1 MPLNTIHLRRTVDTL
16 EQAIIHLQALP
27 VERTDAASVS
37 RDTKPGS
44 SVTADG
50 VLYDRYR
57 NAAIK
62 SFELS
67 LETAGKL
74 LRKALRPYAV
84 QPREVDR
91 LVFNDVLRQA
101 GKHELLEIDE
111 VSRWLKYRANR
122 NTTAHDYG
130 EDFANETM
138 KLLPAYL
145 QDARALADRLDE
157 AANAAPLRQP
167 SELASRLAGH
177 AGKPASHPRA
187 PSGRL
192 GLRKP
197 GYRRC
202 P

>member
-1 MPLNTIHLRRTVDTL
+1 MPLNTTHLRRTVDTL

-27 VERTDAASVS
+27 VTKAGASAAS
-37 RDTKPGS
+37 RDAGS
-44 SVTADG
+44 SATADE
-50 VLYDRYR
+50 VLYDLYR

-74 LRKALRPYAV
+74 LRKALKPYAV

-91 LVFNDVLRQA
+91 LVFNDVLCQA
-101 GKHELLEIDE
+101 GKHALLEDEE

-122 NTTAHDYG
+122 NATTHDYG

-157 AANAAPLRQP
+157 AADAAP
-167 SELASRLAGH
+167 
-177 AGKPASHPRA
+177 
-187 PSGRL
+187 
-192 GLRKP
+192 
-197 GYRRC
+197 
-202 P
+202 

>member
-1 MPLNTIHLRRTVDTL
+1 MPLNTTHLRRTVDTL

-27 VERTDAASVS
+27 VQSTDADS
-37 RDTKPGS
+37 RETKPGS
-44 SVTADG
+44 SVMADE
-50 VLYDRYR
+50 VLYDLYR

-74 LRKALRPYAV
+74 LRKALKPYAV

-101 GKHELLEIDE
+101 GKHGLLEIDE

-157 AANAAPLRQP
+157 ASNATP
-167 SELASRLAGH
+167 
-177 AGKPASHPRA
+177 
-187 PSGRL
+187 
-192 GLRKP
+192 
-197 GYRRC
+197 
-202 P
+202 

>member
-1 MPLNTIHLRRTVDTL
+1 MPLNTTHLRRTVDTL

-27 VERTDAASVS
+27 VQSTDADS
-37 RDTKPGS
+37 RETKPGS
-44 SVTADG
+44 SVMADE
-50 VLYDRYR
+50 VLYDLYR

-74 LRKALRPYAV
+74 LRKALKPYAV

-101 GKHELLEIDE
+101 GKHGLLEIDE
-111 VSRWLKYRANR
+111 VSRWMKYRANR

-157 AANAAPLRQP
+157 AANATP
-167 SELASRLAGH
+167 
-177 AGKPASHPRA
+177 
-187 PSGRL
+187 
-192 GLRKP
+192 
-197 GYRRC
+197 
-202 P
+202 

>member
-1 MPLNTIHLRRTVDTL
+1 MPLNTTHLRRTVDTL

-27 VERTDAASVS
+27 VQSTDADS
-37 RDTKPGS
+37 RETKPGS
-44 SVTADG
+44 SVMADE
-50 VLYDRYR
+50 VLYDLYR

-74 LRKALRPYAV
+74 LRKALKPYAV

-101 GKHELLEIDE
+101 GKHGLLEIDE

-157 AANAAPLRQP
+157 AANATP
-167 SELASRLAGH
+167 
-177 AGKPASHPRA
+177 
-187 PSGRL
+187 
-192 GLRKP
+192 
-197 GYRRC
+197 
-202 P
+202 

>member
-50 VLYDRYR
+50 VLYDLYR

-74 LRKALRPYAV
+74 LRKALKPYAV

-101 GKHELLEIDE
+101 GKHGLLEIDE
-111 VSRWLKYRANR
+111 VSRWLKYRANE
-122 NTTAHDYG
+122 A
-130 EDFANETM
+130 
-138 KLLPAYL
+138 PACL
-145 QDARALADRLDE
+145 SAGRPGIGRQTGRGCQCHAL
-157 AANAAPLRQP
+157 
-167 SELASRLAGH
+167 
-177 AGKPASHPRA
+177 KPAT
-187 PSGRL
+187 
-192 GLRKP
+192 
-197 GYRRC
+197 
-202 P
+202 

>member
-37 RDTKPGS
+37 RGAKAGS
-44 SVTADG
+44 SATADG
-50 VLYDRYR
+50 VLYDLYL

-67 LETAGKL
+67 LVSAGKL
-74 LRKALRPYAV
+74 LRKALKPYAV

-101 GKHELLEIDE
+101 GKHGLLEIDE

-157 AANAAPLRQP
+157 AANATP
-167 SELASRLAGH
+167 
-177 AGKPASHPRA
+177 
-187 PSGRL
+187 
-192 GLRKP
+192 
-197 GYRRC
+197 
-202 P
+202 

>member
-1 MPLNTIHLRRTVDTL
+1 MPLNTTHLRRTVDTL

-37 RDTKPGS
+37 RGTKPGS
-44 SVTADG
+44 SATAD
-50 VLYDRYR
+50 LYR

-74 LRKALRPYAV
+74 LRKALKPYAV

-101 GKHELLEIDE
+101 GKHGLLEIDE

-157 AANAAPLRQP
+157 AANATP
-167 SELASRLAGH
+167 
-177 AGKPASHPRA
+177 
-187 PSGRL
+187 
-192 GLRKP
+192 
-197 GYRRC
+197 
-202 P
+202 